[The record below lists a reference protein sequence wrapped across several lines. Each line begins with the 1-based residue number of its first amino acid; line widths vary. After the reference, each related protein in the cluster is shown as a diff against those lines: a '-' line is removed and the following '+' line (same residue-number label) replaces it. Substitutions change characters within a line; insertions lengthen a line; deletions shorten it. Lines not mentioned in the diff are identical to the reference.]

1 VYGKMTLVSACQ
13 QRPPRWAL
21 ILAMGSLVLLVLGVG
36 ITVWQWTH
44 PVEFGWFAYAPLS
57 DTIFNPT
64 SDPSMSKPLVLGY
77 CLTVFGALGLGA
89 GAGVYAVVR
98 RGHR

>member
-1 VYGKMTLVSACQ
+1 MALVSAPQ

-21 ILAMGSLVLLVLGVG
+21 ILATAGFVLLALGIG

-57 DTIFNPT
+57 DTTFKPT
-64 SDPSMSKPLVLGY
+64 VNSTGPQVLGY
-77 CLTVFGALGLGA
+77 CLTVLGALGLGA
-89 GAGVYAVVR
+89 GSGISAVAR
-98 RGHR
+98 RGQK

>member
-1 VYGKMTLVSACQ
+1 MALVPTQQ
-13 QRPPRWAL
+13 QRLSPWAL
-21 ILAMGSLVLLVLGVG
+21 ALATVGFVLLVIGIG

-57 DTIFNPT
+57 NTTFNPT
-64 SDPSMSKPLVLGY
+64 SSPSGPLVLGY
-77 CLTVFGALGLGA
+77 CLSVLGALGLGA
-89 GAGVYAVVR
+89 GTGVYLIVR